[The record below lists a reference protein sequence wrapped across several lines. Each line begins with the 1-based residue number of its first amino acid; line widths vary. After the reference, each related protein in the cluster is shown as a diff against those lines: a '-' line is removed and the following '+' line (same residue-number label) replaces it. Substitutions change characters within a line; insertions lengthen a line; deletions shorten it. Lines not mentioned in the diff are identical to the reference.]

1 MVDVAQLGYEVETSQ
16 VLKGEQALDE
26 LTESTLNADAAS
38 KKLAKS
44 SGTAGAAV
52 GGMAARTAN
61 LNKASLL
68 ASGGLRNVS
77 LQLSQVAQQASATGD
92 PIRALAIQLP
102 DIGLAFGTV
111 GIAAGVAAG
120 ALLPMITNLWGVSD
134 ASEAADNALG
144 NTEKAIGNL
153 RNDMTRLT
161 ELQDDYA
168 SAVVAGQDRIA
179 SSLLG
184 EIKLRGDLIRFQRL
198 ELEQQQLNLQE
209 SLKDSEAA
217 FDAVIEKAR
226 NAAVLIERDVVN
238 EQFVRT
244 RYQSEAINA
253 IQQVLDENRKTTLE
267 YEKQQA
273 EAALVATQ
281 IEQIDLLLES
291 ATGNAGNLAD
301 GLMQSAIEAANTAS
315 ALERFGGVRP
325 QQRPVDW
332 LPGDGD
338 TGGSRRSGGGGAR
351 SDRFEQDLNRL
362 VQSLETER
370 ETLEREYA
378 EREALLND
386 FRAREF
392 LSEEAHKQSL
402 LRLEEEYHDSLR
414 QLGMNAS
421 NQRLQEVSGFFG
433 AMEQLALNSGKG
445 LAKAAAVFGGI
456 EATINAYRAA
466 TQALADPSVPFY
478 AKAAAYASVLA
489 TGLGAAKAIRSAG
502 AKIGAAGGGGGGA
515 EGVSAAPSQQDF
527 TNIRLEFVGGDNPDI
542 IQAIWEEMLGR
553 AQASSREGVI
563 IEVARA

>member
-68 ASGGLRNVS
+68 ASGGLRQVS
-77 LQLSQVAQQASATGD
+77 LNLSQVAQQGAVTGNYLQ
-92 PIRALAIQLP
+92 ALTVQAA
-102 DIGLAFGTV
+102 DIGIVFGTA
-111 GIAAGVAAG
+111 GIAAGALISVLGPMAIALFDSGDAADDLES
-120 ALLPMITNLWGVSD
+120 AMDNLSD
-134 ASEAADNALG
+134 AVDTLNQPLDVLNLTMDELIAKYGDAAQKVREFARVQAELAISQAERRLADQVDIVDDLADAYRRAREQGPGFVADLEGISREFGVTAEEADQLFRAFVQFDQARTFDQQESALNRIVETMTAADVELS
-144 NTEKAIGNL
+144 KL
-153 RNDMTRLT
+153 PP
-161 ELQDDYA
+161 ELQDAISEMITLQRETAAAEKLMQNLA
-168 SAVVAGQDRIA
+168 SAAAGVTFGDRDA
-179 SSLLG
+179 LAGLSGSELLPSA
-184 EIKLRGDLIRFQRL
+184 GDLGDPD
-198 ELEQQQLNLQE
+198 
-209 SLKDSEAA
+209 K
-217 FDAVIEKAR
+217 
-226 NAAVLIERDVVN
+226 
-238 EQFVRT
+238 
-244 RYQSEAINA
+244 
-253 IQQVLDENRKTTLE
+253 
-267 YEKQQA
+267 
-273 EAALVATQ
+273 
-281 IEQIDLLLES
+281 
-291 ATGNAGNLAD
+291 
-301 GLMQSAIEAANTAS
+301 
-315 ALERFGGVRP
+315 
-325 QQRPVDW
+325 
-332 LPGDGD
+332 PG
-338 TGGSRRSGGGGAR
+338 RRRGGGR
-351 SDRFEQDLNRL
+351 TDRFEQDLNRL

-392 LSEEAHKQSL
+392 LSEEAHKQAL

-414 QLGMNAS
+414 DLGVNAS

-466 TQALADPSVPFY
+466 AQALADPSVPFY

-502 AKIGAAGGGGGGA
+502 AKIGAAGGGGEGGA
-515 EGVSAAPSQQDF
+515 DGVSAAPQQDF